1 MRKSVLLRKRLLGR
15 RWKPKRLSKPQDLPR
30 LTSVENTD
38 RTNEYKQVV
47 KDFEIMEEQR
57 KLIQM
62 QEDLER
68 AKLEK
73 KMKDAKD
80 IKLQLRKKL

>member
-1 MRKSVLLRKRLLGR
+1 MQYQLKISAQDTVMRKRLE
-15 RWKPKRLSKPQDLPR
+15 KERLAMEEALRKKMETKETVKASGSTKID
-30 LTSVENTD
+30 VENTD

-62 QEDLER
+62 
-68 AKLEK
+68 
-73 KMKDAKD
+73 
-80 IKLQLRKKL
+80 

>member
-1 MRKSVLLRKRLLGR
+1 MEEALRKKMETKETVKASGST
-15 RWKPKRLSKPQDLPR
+15 KID
-30 LTSVENTD
+30 VENTD

-80 IKLQLRKKL
+80 IKLQLSKKLKAI